1 MFFGGRC
8 RSGGWRSPTWVE
20 GDRAAAPHTTSDTD
34 AVSMPNDPL
43 DIESPHE
50 ILGLP
55 ADERDPV
62 RIVEAASI
70 RLQAIQSGRGSH
82 REVRRTV
89 TALIRMAREAMLRE
103 ACDP

>member
-1 MFFGGRC
+1 
-8 RSGGWRSPTWVE
+8 
-20 GDRAAAPHTTSDTD
+20 
-34 AVSMPNDPL
+34 MPNDPL

-55 ADERDPV
+55 AGEHDPV

-70 RLQAIQSGRGSH
+70 RLQAIQRSRGSH

-103 ACDP
+103 ACDS

>member
-1 MFFGGRC
+1 
-8 RSGGWRSPTWVE
+8 
-20 GDRAAAPHTTSDTD
+20 
-34 AVSMPNDPL
+34 MPDDPL
-43 DIESPHE
+43 DIASPHE

-70 RLQAIQSGRGSH
+70 RLQALQGGGGSH

-89 TALIRMAREAMLRE
+89 TALIRMARDAMLRD
-103 ACDP
+103 ACDQ